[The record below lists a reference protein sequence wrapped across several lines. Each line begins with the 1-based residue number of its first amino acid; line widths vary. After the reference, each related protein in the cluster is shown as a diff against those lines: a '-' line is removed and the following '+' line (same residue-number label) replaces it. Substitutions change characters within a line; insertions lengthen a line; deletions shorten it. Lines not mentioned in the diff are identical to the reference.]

1 MLHELDRLYAAFQ
14 EDAESAYMDL
24 YRQRYEELYGF
35 LLDEEPEEDELDE
48 LAEMYLAGMLD
59 EPNEIT
65 KYAFEAELKR
75 KRDRAKEAINAVPT
89 KAQKQIELDKA
100 GRYVIQQEAWY
111 SDFTSQAAEIQA
123 MKDAGVKKVRRH
135 EMKDDKV
142 CKVCRKLDGL
152 VYDIRRVPP
161 PAHINCRAWYEPI

>member
-1 MLHELDRLYAAFQ
+1 MLHELDRLYADFQ
-14 EDAESAYMDL
+14 TDAKSEYRDL
-24 YRQRYEELYGF
+24 YQQRYEELYEF
-35 LLDEEPEEDELDE
+35 LLGKKPDEDELDE
-48 LAEMYLAGMLD
+48 LAEMYLAVMLD

-75 KRDRAKEAINAVPT
+75 KRDRAKEAVNAVPT

-123 MKDAGVKKVRRH
+123 MKDAGVKKVRRN

-142 CKVCRKLDGL
+142 CKVCRKLDGR

-161 PAHINCRAWYEPI
+161 TAHINCRAWYEPI